1 LYPYR
6 IPIFIIKYRG
16 VKVVEILR
24 LAKVLTKMEE
34 SNIPQMIIS
43 DPASIFY
50 LTGKWIH
57 PGKRMLAL
65 YLNTRGNHKLFINE
79 LFPVSEDLGVEK
91 VWFKDTDEPIQ
102 LLSGYVDKDKPM
114 GIDKN
119 WPAKFLLRLMELG
132 GGSSFIN
139 SSPIIDQIRMSKD
152 AKEIPLM
159 EEASKINDQAMERMV
174 NLILNKYTEKHLSQ
188 LLPGIYED
196 LGGEGPSF
204 DPIVA
209 YGANCANP
217 HHEPDYFQL
226 KEGDSIIL
234 DIGCKK
240 ASYCADMTRTVF
252 YKSVSDKAREVYHI
266 VKDANERAIAAVK
279 PGVRFCDI
287 DHAARSYIEEKG
299 YGQFFTHRTGHSIG
313 IEVHDFGDVSSIN
326 TDLLTPGMIFSIE
339 PGIYLPGEFGVRIED
354 LVLVTEDG
362 CKVLNSYPKD
372 LIVIE

>member
-1 LYPYR
+1 
-6 IPIFIIKYRG
+6 
-16 VKVVEILR
+16 
-24 LAKVLTKMEE
+24 MEE
-34 SNIPQMIIS
+34 NNIPQMIIS

-65 YLNTRGNHKLFINE
+65 YLNVRGNHKLFINE

-91 VWFKDTDEPIQ
+91 VWFKDTDEPIEI
-102 LLSGYVDKDKPM
+102 LSVYIDREKTM

-119 WPAKFLLRLMELG
+119 WPAKFLLSLMALE

-139 SSPIIDQIRMSKD
+139 GSPIIDQIRMSKD
-152 AKEIPLM
+152 EKEILLM
-159 EEASKINDQAMERMV
+159 AEASRVNDQAMERMV
-174 NLILNKYTEKHLSQ
+174 NLLLNKYTEKHLSQ
-188 LLPGIYED
+188 LLTGIYED
-196 LGGEGPSF
+196 LGGEAPSF

-217 HHEPDYFQL
+217 HHEPDYSQL

-240 ASYCADMTRTVF
+240 ASYCSDMTRTVF
-252 YKSVSDKAREVYHI
+252 YKSVSDKAREVYLI
-266 VKDANERAIAAVK
+266 VKKANERGIATVR

-287 DHAARSYIEEKG
+287 DHAVRSYIEEKG

-313 IEVHDFGDVSSIN
+313 IEVHDFGDVSSTN
-326 TDLLTPGMIFSIE
+326 TDLLAPGMIFSIE

-372 LIVIE
+372 LMVIE

>member
-1 LYPYR
+1 M
-6 IPIFIIKYRG
+6 
-16 VKVVEILR
+16 EILR